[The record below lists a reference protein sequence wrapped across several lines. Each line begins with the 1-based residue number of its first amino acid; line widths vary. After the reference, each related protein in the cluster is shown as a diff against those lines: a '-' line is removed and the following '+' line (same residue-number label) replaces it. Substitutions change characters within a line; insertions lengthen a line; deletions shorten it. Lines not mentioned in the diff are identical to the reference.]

1 MCGIAGIV
9 YIERKNASIKEAVY
23 SMSRTIAHRGP
34 DDEGFALFAEDHV
47 SVLGSS
53 HTQQRVL
60 DAGLS
65 YTPKEKIEATGNDH
79 SFVALAHRRLSI
91 LDLSPSGHQ
100 PMCNRAGNNWI
111 TFNGEIYNYIEIR
124 KELQQAGFIFE
135 TQSDTEVI
143 LAAYEKWGTDCV
155 KKFNGMWSFVI
166 FDRQKKLLFA
176 SRDRFGVKPFY
187 YYFKDGFFCFASE
200 QKAICQ
206 LPFVETSIHKKAV
219 YDFFAHNEE
228 EYEEEGFFKNIL
240 ELFPSTNLLL
250 DLNTKELKKENYYS
264 LQITSAFEDFSE
276 SKYKQYIHETE
287 ELFMDSIRL
296 RLRSD
301 VPVGCCLSGGIDSS
315 AIAGAMNTLQGNE
328 GLHLFSAVFPN
339 ESIDESKWAK
349 LVANNTK
356 STWHTITP
364 DGNELLDELQNLVYC
379 QDIPLWSTS
388 TYAQFKVM
396 ELVKQNGIKVV
407 LDGQGGDELFAGYA
421 PYFTYYWNEIAANK
435 SGAAALKEVQKK
447 GKLSKEATFWLKE
460 NAKKKESGLL
470 AGLKSLKKQPKS
482 WLSKNFVNEHKG
494 KRSGADPASLN
505 EILKQEFVNT
515 RLKLYL
521 KCEDRC
527 GMWHSV
533 ESRTPFAD
541 DLPMIENTFKIAGSY
556 KLHNGISKSLL
567 RDATKNLLPK
577 AIYER
582 KDKMGYVTPN
592 NKWLSE
598 NKSKI
603 KELLHKDLG
612 EYIDL
617 KKLHATIDQL
627 SGQQHEQTIVF
638 KALTFSVWKSRFNM

>member
-1 MCGIAGIV
+1 MCGIAGIAFL
-9 YIERKNASIKEAVY
+9 ERKNTSIKEAVY

-34 DDEGFALFAEDHV
+34 DDEGFALFNEKQVH
-47 SVLGSS
+47 VLGSS
-53 HTQQRVL
+53 HTQQRVF
-60 DAGLS
+60 DAGLFF
-65 YTPKEKIEATGNDH
+65 TPKERIETADSGH

-100 PMCNRAGNNWI
+100 PMCRKQSDNWI

-124 KELQQAGFIFE
+124 KELEQAGFTFE

-166 FDRQKKLLFA
+166 FDRQKNQLFA

-187 YYFKDGFFCFASE
+187 YYFKDGIFCFASE

-206 LPFVETSIHKKAV
+206 LPFVETSINKKAV
-219 YDFFAHNEE
+219 YDFLAYNEE

-250 DLNTKELKKENYYS
+250 DLHTKELKKESYYS
-264 LQITSAFEDFSE
+264 LEIQSAFEDFSE
-276 SKYKQYIHETE
+276 SQYRQYIQETKN
-287 ELFMDSIRL
+287 LFMDSIRL

-315 AIAGAMNTLQGNE
+315 AIAGAMNILQGNE
-328 GLHLFSAVFPN
+328 GLHLFSAVFPH

-349 LVANNTK
+349 LVAGSTK

-364 DGNELLDELQNLVYC
+364 DGNKLFDELQNLVYC

-396 ELVKQNGIKVV
+396 ELVKQNNIKVV
-407 LDGQGGDELFAGYA
+407 LDGQGGDELFAGYT
-421 PYFTYYWNEIAANK
+421 PYFSYYWNEIAANK
-435 SGAAALKEVQKK
+435 SGAAAIKELQKK
-447 GKLSKEATFWLKE
+447 GKLSKEAVFWLKE
-460 NAKKKESGLL
+460 NAKKKDRGLL
-470 AGLKSLKKQPKS
+470 AGLKNLKRQQKS
-482 WLSKNFVNEHKG
+482 YLSKKFAGDYG
-494 KRSGADPASLN
+494 KRVESPKANTLN
-505 EILKQEFVNT
+505 EILQQEFVNT

-556 KLHNGISKSLL
+556 KLHNGVSKSLL
-567 RDATKNLLPK
+567 RDATKELLPK

-627 SGQQHEQTIVF
+627 SDKQHEQTIVF
-638 KALTFSVWKSRFNM
+638 KALTFSVWKEKFNM